1 MRCCERRLPAVR
13 GLRMLPALY
22 QSILMLI
29 ASAATNTLR
38 AQVDVERLPSLQ
50 CAKTVKAGHIKRRES
65 VPARDSV
72 EACRAISLS
81 VAAALRKYPGTV
93 DSTVIWRHDFPDLGT
108 RNVNSLYQISL
119 YITHAKRLPSAF
131 SPKHVE
137 VVVDRKTFVA
147 RVSPLEQ

>member
-1 MRCCERRLPAVR
+1 MTRQQLPAMRRFPV
-13 GLRMLPALY
+13 LCHA
-22 QSILMLI
+22 ILMLI

-38 AQVDVERLPSLQ
+38 AQVDAERLPSLQ
-50 CAKTVKAGHIKRRES
+50 CARSVKAGHIKRRES

-72 EACRAISLS
+72 EACRAIRLS

-108 RNVNSLYQISL
+108 RNMNSLYQLTL

-131 SPKHVE
+131 SPKYVE
-137 VVVDRKTFVA
+137 VVVDRKTFIA
-147 RVSPLEQ
+147 TVSPLEQ